1 MDRWRAQALNKSSVY
16 YIWEHHIMPCS
27 QGIDEIGGCG
37 EAITPFEL
45 NLSTPKTRF
54 LFIYVENS
62 LFV

>member
-1 MDRWRAQALNKSSVY
+1 
-16 YIWEHHIMPCS
+16 MPCS